1 MRPAHS
7 TGRKRPRQW
16 AKAEIM
22 KSNTLSGS
30 SKQPPTAF
38 RWFGAVL
45 VMTAALGVAALSYV
59 VVIPLIHP

>member
-1 MRPAHS
+1 
-7 TGRKRPRQW
+7 
-16 AKAEIM
+16 M